1 MFIQKLNKKN
11 KRINMKT
18 LSLILTISFFTL
30 SADLSAMSLDT
41 QPDSIEVVDSKR
53 IDVMVLKFNK
63 DQVGGQVFVTYS
75 DGEEISK
82 VEIKRKK
89 MIIDF
94 NKLKFGSYKVAIVK
108 EGKEVAVF
116 NYNKELVLS
125 EVVR

>member
-1 MFIQKLNKKN
+1 
-11 KRINMKT
+11 MKT
-18 LSLILTISFFTL
+18 LSLILTLSFFTL
-30 SADLSAMSLDT
+30 SADLFAIGPIT
-41 QPDSIEVVDSKR
+41 IPDSVEVADSKR

-63 DQVGGQVFVTYS
+63 DQVGGQVLVTYS

-82 VEIKRKK
+82 VKIKKKK

-94 NKLKFGSYKVAIVK
+94 NKLKFGAYKVAIVK